1 MKNLTSVYIACLL
14 TIASAMQTANGE
26 NTNSAQQS
34 SQEKIKL
41 LNKYQFEL
49 HALKTKV
56 SQLETEV
63 FLGGYND
70 LIEKYQEIIQQ
81 LERDIEQVD
90 GFSKSYSSF
99 VEQLQT
105 QKADIDNL
113 NSSINW
119 NNFFLLITSL
129 FSFVALARTTN

>member
-41 LNKYQFEL
+41 LNKNQFEL

>member
-1 MKNLTSVYIACLL
+1 MKNLTSVYIVCLL

-26 NTNSAQQS
+26 NTSSTQQS
-34 SQEKIKL
+34 NQEKMKL
-41 LNKYQFEL
+41 LSKYQFEL

-70 LIEKYQEIIQQ
+70 LIEKYQAIIQQ
-81 LERDIEQVD
+81 LEHDIEQVD
-90 GFSKSYSSF
+90 SFSKSYSSF

-129 FSFVALARTTN
+129 FSFIAVARTTN

>member
-1 MKNLTSVYIACLL
+1 MKNLTSIYIVCLL
-14 TIASAMQTANGE
+14 TIAPTIQAANEEG
-26 NTNSAQQS
+26 TSSIQQS
-34 SQEKIKL
+34 NQERIKL

-81 LERDIEQVD
+81 LERDIKQVD
-90 GFSKSYSSF
+90 NFSKSYSSF
-99 VEQLQT
+99 VEKVQT
-105 QKADIDNL
+105 QKAKIDGL
-113 NSSINW
+113 NSSLNT
-119 NNFFLLITSL
+119 NTFFLLVSMSL
-129 FSFVALARTTN
+129 SMFAVSRTIN